1 MTIFKRILT
10 GTTTYR
16 DVPIVWAL
24 IVAAL
29 IAGILIGL
37 FLQW

>member
-16 DVPIVWAL
+16 DVPIVGAL
-24 IVAAL
+24 IAAAL
-29 IAGILIGL
+29 IAGVLIGL
-37 FLQW
+37 FLR